1 MALKV
6 EKVEKEILISELI
19 SLEHELSGVDTTR
32 KDGEK
37 ILIKGVISQDLL
49 ASVKVHLFPLLEK
62 IGSETNNFY
71 KVRDELVKKYGKKSV
86 SDDGVDSYDLSGNF
100 EKYKLEEADLLEQK
114 ITITFPLFSIDDLLS
129 FNSSHSFYYTAKYLT
144 YDFDS

>member
-6 EKVEKEILISELI
+6 EKVEREILISELVA
-19 SLEHELSGVDTTR
+19 LESELSGIDTTG

-37 ILIKGVISQDLL
+37 ISIKGVVSQDLL

-62 IGSETNNFY
+62 IGSERKNFY
-71 KVRDELVKKYGKKSV
+71 RVRDELVKKHGVESV
-86 SDDGVDSYDLSGNF
+86 SEEGVESYDLSGNL
-100 EKYKLEEADLLEQK
+100 ENYKLEENDLLEQK
-114 ITITFPLFSIDDLLS
+114 ITMTFPVFSIDDLLS
-129 FNSSHSFYYTAKYLT
+129 FNSNYSFYYTAKYLT